1 MVEPRRA
8 DRATEGEAADRD
20 GRVETLLVEGLDRY
34 FAGRFEDA
42 IHLWT
47 RVLFLDRSH
56 ARARA
61 YIDRARSALAERQRR
76 GDELLQA
83 SRDLLA
89 QGRPDAARDLLQAAV
104 DARGDDDQAS
114 AVRVGLERLERLHT
128 PDRLPDADLPAGV
141 PNTAPQ
147 TGRPGSAPRRA
158 RATPLAIAAGL
169 ALALTLVA
177 VVTGARSWVE
187 SQTAADPLVRPAAQ
201 PLTVPSSA
209 EVAMIRARTLYSR
222 GRLAEALQVLERVG
236 SESPLRGSADAMKI
250 EIQQLLL
257 ASGPRRPSAGP
268 LAAGSPP

>member
-8 DRATEGEAADRD
+8 DRAQESDAADRD
-20 GRVETLLVEGLDRY
+20 GRVETLLVDGLDRY

-128 PDRLPDADLPAGV
+128 PDRLPDTDVPARVPTADPA
-141 PNTAPQ
+141 
-147 TGRPGSAPRRA
+147 TGQPGATPRRA
-158 RATPLAIAAGL
+158 TTAPLAIAAGL

-177 VVTGARSWVE
+177 VVTVARSWFE
-187 SQTAADPLVRPAAQ
+187 SQTAADPLVRPATQ
-201 PLTVPSSA
+201 PLAVPSSA

-268 LAAGSPP
+268 PAAGSPP